1 MEKPYVVLNPGASCP
16 SKIWPT
22 DRYARLAEKLSKNY
36 GCQIVLIGRTRER
49 LIALKVKEHL
59 SALPVIDLSGKLSL
73 GMLGRLLKEARLLI
87 SNDSGPVHVA
97 TAVGTPVISIFGRNL
112 PGLSPRRWGPLGHKA
127 RVIHKEV
134 GCPVCLAHN
143 CRINFLCLDVIS
155 VEDLLKEVSL
165 VLNDAVHS

>member
-1 MEKPYVVLNPGASCP
+1 LNPGASCP
-16 SKIWPT
+16 SKIWPK
-22 DRYARLAEKLSKNY
+22 DRFARLAEELSKNY
-36 GCQIVLIGRTRER
+36 GCQIVLIGGAGER
-49 LIALKVKEHL
+49 RIASKVKEHL
-59 SALPVIDLSGKLSL
+59 PTLRIIDLSGKLSL
-73 GMLGRLLKEARLLI
+73 GMLGWLLKEARLLI

-97 TAVGTPVISIFGRNL
+97 SAVGTPVISIFGRNL
-112 PGLSPRRWGPLGHKA
+112 SGLSPRRWGPLGDKS

-155 VEDLLKEVSL
+155 VEDVLKEVSS